1 MMVWH
6 GHKCIYII
14 ALYLCHAQ
22 WQIQL
27 FLVVFLTFHKHSPS
41 ILYHLYI
48 VKDANITSVNITK
61 EGRIRKKQRPDFS
74 FFVLF
79 IICATWNLHMAISR
93 RKEIEALIG
102 AIRRKVHVSAQPKFS
117 TYLSITQLWDINILV
132 SIVGL
137 VNDN

>member
-14 ALYLCHAQ
+14 ALHLCHAH

-27 FLVVFLTFHKHSPS
+27 FLGVFLTFHKHSPS

-48 VKDANITSVNITK
+48 VKDANMTSVNITK
-61 EGRIRKKQRPDFS
+61 EGRIRKNKGLFFS

-79 IICATWNLHMAISR
+79 IICATWNLHMTVSR
-93 RKEIEALIG
+93 IQEIEALIG
-102 AIRRKVHVSAQPKFS
+102 TIRRKVHVSAQPKFS
-117 TYLSITQLWDINILV
+117 TYLYINLLWDINIAA